1 MPVTPSTV
9 LLSEQ
14 EILNLSF
21 DISSGGL
28 RTTQNTAFDPI
39 NKWINVSMISAF
51 SNLIDTMTSYD
62 TTDAIM
68 NGVTALVPQFAV
80 ITASSSG
87 VTNVVAAVT
96 SKKIRV
102 LAFVLTSNAAVNAKF
117 QSHVTPTDLTGLL
130 YMGASGVLPGAYNPK
145 GHFQTLSG
153 EALDINLSG
162 AVTVGGWMI
171 YVAL

>member
-1 MPVTPSTV
+1 MANT
-9 LLSEQ
+9 LSLH
-14 EILNLSF
+14 EIL
-21 DISSGGL
+21 SSVYDATNQLL
-28 RTTQNTAFDPI
+28 RTSENTALDPI
-39 NKWINVSMISAF
+39 NKWINVSLVSAL

-80 ITASSSG
+80 ITTSSSG

-130 YMGASGVLPGAYNPK
+130 YMGASGILPGAYNPK